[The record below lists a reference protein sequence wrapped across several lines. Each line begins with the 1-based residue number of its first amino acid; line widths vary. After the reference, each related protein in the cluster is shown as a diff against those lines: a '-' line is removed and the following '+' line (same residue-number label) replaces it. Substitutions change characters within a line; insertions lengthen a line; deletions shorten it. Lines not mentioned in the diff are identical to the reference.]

1 MADKVAALQQ
11 SLDMLGHV
19 SDYEERRQTLEE
31 HRNRLEAT
39 ASPHFVAAITDAD
52 TGPLSRNINISL
64 LSYRFTQYMVLVNRM
79 NVQALVKVTK
89 QRSLALINLVLHDRF
104 SSRV

>member
-11 SLDMLGHV
+11 SLDVLGHV

-39 ASPHFVAAITDAD
+39 ASPHLVAAITDAD
-52 TGPLSRNINISL
+52 TGQLGQLHRVALNVDS
-64 LSYRFTQYMVLVNRM
+64 TVLVFY
-79 NVQALVKVTK
+79 Q
-89 QRSLALINLVLHDRF
+89 
-104 SSRV
+104 SSFGYECHYDELL